1 MSNLLDK
8 NVIENVLTDL
18 GKCQEEAGVIMTDAK
33 YVHEASMNLE
43 DRIKDITNCLNR
55 LIEKWEERD
64 EYRKHGVCTN
74 GLKR

>member
-1 MSNLLDK
+1 MKLLEVSK
-8 NVIENVLTDL
+8 LESLLNDL
-18 GKCQEEAGVIMTDAK
+18 IKCQEEAGVIMTDAK

-55 LIEKWEERD
+55 LIEKWEEQD
-64 EYRKHGVCTN
+64 EYRKHGVCKN

>member
-33 YVHEASMNLE
+33 YIHEASMDL
-43 DRIKDITNCLNR
+43 DSRIKDIGDR
-55 LIEKWEERD
+55 LHKLIQDNLED
-64 EYRKHGVCTN
+64 
-74 GLKR
+74 